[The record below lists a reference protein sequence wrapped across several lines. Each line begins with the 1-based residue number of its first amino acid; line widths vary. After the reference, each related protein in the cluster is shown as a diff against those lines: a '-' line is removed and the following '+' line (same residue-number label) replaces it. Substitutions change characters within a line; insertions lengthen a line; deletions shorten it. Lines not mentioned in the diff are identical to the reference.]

1 MSVEIQ
7 TIVELLRG
15 PPFGRSEG
23 LVDFSKKSAIELLQV
38 VNDVFAAIDDR
49 QKKDIRDE
57 GKDEMTARMLGFI
70 TVLGYKID
78 DPYAQT
84 ERAHSSDARRSVD
97 SIAAAAA
104 RRSSSSHAG
113 HSRLAWTALLRN
125 SVLHPNRCCCPC
137 GLDAA
142 RRHRCH
148 WHGHRRIRLTRRPL
162 LCRSFAV

>member
-23 LVDFSKKSAIELLQV
+23 LVDFSKKSAVELLQV

-78 DPYAQT
+78 DPCVQT
-84 ERAHSSDARRSVD
+84 ERDSS
-97 SIAAAAA
+97 AAAHAA
-104 RRSSSSHAG
+104 RPIRS
-113 HSRLAWTALLRN
+113 R
-125 SVLHPNRCCCPC
+125 V
-137 GLDAA
+137 
-142 RRHRCH
+142 
-148 WHGHRRIRLTRRPL
+148 
-162 LCRSFAV
+162 